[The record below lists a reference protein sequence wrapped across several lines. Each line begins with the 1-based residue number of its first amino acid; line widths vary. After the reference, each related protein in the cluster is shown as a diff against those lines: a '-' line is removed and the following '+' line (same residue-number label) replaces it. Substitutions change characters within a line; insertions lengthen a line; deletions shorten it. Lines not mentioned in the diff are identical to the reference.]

1 MGLTSPIQIASRG
14 SALALVQANMVQRQ
28 CTEAFPKVEFDL
40 KIIKTTGD
48 KLQTA
53 TLNQISQEST
63 KGLFTKELEVALLSR
78 QADLAVH
85 SLKDLPTELP
95 PGLILGAVSKR
106 ADVRDVLIYRDQ
118 SQSHLRG
125 LAAGSGLRDFPR
137 AATIG
142 TTSTR
147 RQAQLLAIR
156 PDLQMAAL
164 RGNVGTRLQKL
175 AAQPEFDGIV
185 LAAAGL
191 ERLGFSI
198 EPNGRLVGEGTPE
211 GLLAVFLSTEE
222 MVPCVGQA
230 ALGIEI
236 REHDPEIAAIAA
248 KLNDPVTFAC
258 VTAER
263 AFLHAMGGG
272 CLSPVGALARVDQTV
287 LRMRAVSFNG
297 AIAASAE
304 AEGSVSSPVQLGQEL
319 ARRLMRS

>member
-1 MGLTSPIQIASRG
+1 
-14 SALALVQANMVQRQ
+14 MVLRQ
-28 CTEAFPKVEFDL
+28 CRQHFPGMQFEL
-40 KIIKTTGD
+40 MIIKTTGD

-53 TLNQISQEST
+53 TLKQVAREST
-63 KGLFTKELEVALLSR
+63 KGLFTRELEVALLDR

-106 ADVRDVLIYRDQ
+106 ADVRDVLIYRDRSQ
-118 SQSHLRG
+118 SQMRG
-125 LAAGSGLRDFPR
+125 LFPGAGVRDFPDS
-137 AATIG
+137 ATIG

-156 PDLQMAAL
+156 SDLKMVAL

-175 AAQPEFDGIV
+175 AAQPDLDGIV

-198 EPNGRLVGEGTPE
+198 EPDGRLVGEGTPA

-236 REHDPEIAAIAA
+236 RENDPEIAAIAS

-258 VTAER
+258 VSAER

-272 CLSPVGALARVDQTV
+272 CLSPVGALANADQSL
-287 LRMRAVSFNG
+287 LRMRAVSFSG
-297 AIAASAE
+297 LSAASAE
-304 AEGSVSSPVQLGQEL
+304 ADGSITAPIQLGEEL
-319 ARRLMRS
+319 ARRLKRA